1 MILKTTALAL
11 RFYPFSNTS
20 RIVAWLTPDQ
30 GRIATMVKGSQ
41 RPRSL
46 FLGQYDLFYTCELL
60 YHRRERGGLHI
71 ARECSP
77 LKWREGLRRDWRA
90 AAAASYLCGLVAQ
103 AVPPEAPQE
112 SLFRLLDSAL
122 DHLDSSGAGEPFVF
136 WFELRLLEQL
146 GLSPR
151 LRQCA
156 ACGTELALSPRRSE
170 FAAARGGLLCG
181 VCADRPGGGIRPR
194 VGGDVLGMLAGWQQA
209 RSPQGPLNTKCS
221 VRQIAAIE
229 VLLGGFLEYHLE
241 FQPVGRREALDVL
254 ARRVA

>member
-11 RFYPFSNTS
+11 RLYPFSNTS
-20 RIVAWLTPDQ
+20 RIVSWLTPDQ
-30 GRIATMVKGSQ
+30 GRIVTMIKGSQ
-41 RPRSL
+41 RARSL

-77 LKWREGLRRDWRA
+77 LKWRAGLRHDWKA
-90 AAAASYLCGLVAQ
+90 AATASYLAGLVAQ
-103 AVPPEAPQE
+103 AVPPEAPHE

-122 DHLDSSGAGEPFVF
+122 DHLEAAGAGEPFVF
-136 WFELRLLEQL
+136 WFELRLLEAL

-151 LRQCA
+151 LRNCA
-156 ACGTELALSPRRSE
+156 ACGAELASSSRRSD
-170 FAAARGGLLCG
+170 FAAARGGLLCAG
-181 VCADRPGGGIRPR
+181 CVDKTSSGPR

-209 RSPQGPLNTKCS
+209 RLPQGPLNTKCS
-221 VRQIAAIE
+221 ARQIQAIE
-229 VLLGGFLEYHLE
+229 ALLSGFLEYHLDVR
-241 FQPVGRREALDVL
+241 PVGRREALDVL

>member
-90 AAAASYLCGLVAQ
+90 AAAASSWA
-103 AVPPEAPQE
+103 
-112 SLFRLLDSAL
+112 
-122 DHLDSSGAGEPFVF
+122 
-136 WFELRLLEQL
+136 WM
-146 GLSPR
+146 
-151 LRQCA
+151 
-156 ACGTELALSPRRSE
+156 ALSIAITVE
-170 FAAARGGLLCG
+170 TF
-181 VCADRPGGGIRPR
+181 D
-194 VGGDVLGMLAGWQQA
+194 VGTLVITL
-209 RSPQGPLNTKCS
+209 R
-221 VRQIAAIE
+221 
-229 VLLGGFLEYHLE
+229 
-241 FQPVGRREALDVL
+241 
-254 ARRVA
+254 